1 MKLYTIT
8 ELARI
13 LNIPPSTAGYY
24 IKRHILYIVCTGSGR
39 KKRYQEQALEILKV
53 IVANRDKTTEE
64 INEIL
69 SKSFDMNIEV
79 KEDKQEALA
88 TTTATTTIQQQ
99 QKLLDILVNIS
110 DQTDELKKLRKEVK
124 QIRKIKKE
132 VDQLKKDIKNN
143 RLPWWQRIKQRKQE

>member
-1 MKLYTIT
+1 MIYTIT

-24 IKRHILYIVCTGSGR
+24 IKRHVLYIACTGSGR
-39 KKRYQEQALEILKV
+39 KKRYQEQALEVLKV

-79 KEDKQEALA
+79 KEDKPLA
-88 TTTATTTIQQQ
+88 TTATTTIQQQ
-99 QKLLDILVNIS
+99 QRLLDILVNIS

-143 RLPWWQRIKQRKQE
+143 RLSWWQKLLNKGIFLKK